1 MKVFLFCL
9 FPPFL
14 VILQPVL
21 VGFVPQL
28 LNWQQLLSRSLA
40 TPCCVIQ
47 CYFSVVIFPNS
58 QQVAAQDTLLF
69 RTLLFLGFCN
79 TTRHCFSLELIGHCF
94 LVSFCMFP
102 LTFKYWRALSPAGT
116 LLGDLIISM
125 TFNIVFKLVI
135 SKKYLKHRPFTYIL
149 DYLNVQQTA

>member
-9 FPPFL
+9 FPHFL
-14 VILQPVL
+14 LILQPVL
-21 VGFVPQL
+21 GGFVPQL
-28 LNWQQLLSRSLA
+28 LNWQQLLSRLPA
-40 TPCCVIQ
+40 TPYCVIQ

-58 QQVAAQDTLLF
+58 QQVAAQYTLLF
-69 RTLLFLGFCN
+69 RTLFFLGFCN
-79 TTRHCFSLELIGHCF
+79 TTRHCFSFQLIGYCF

-102 LTFKYWRALSPAGT
+102 LTFKYWRALSPAIT

-135 SKKYLKHRPFTYIL
+135 SKNISKAQIFYLHFRL
-149 DYLNVQQTA
+149 YLNV